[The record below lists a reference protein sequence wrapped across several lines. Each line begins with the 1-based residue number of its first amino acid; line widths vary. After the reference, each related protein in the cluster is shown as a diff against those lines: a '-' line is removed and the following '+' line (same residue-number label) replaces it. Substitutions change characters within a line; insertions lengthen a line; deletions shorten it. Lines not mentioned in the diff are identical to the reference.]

1 MVLSFSFLLFVMIFW
16 IALGITEGYRSK
28 RESDILL
35 NISKSAVSIP
45 FLFSILNAYLL
56 GLQSTDMLSQSLL
69 MMMCVAGTG
78 PLYELASNKTEFD
91 RWLMPRNIF
100 YFEKLR
106 KFSPP
111 SVVFPI
117 IIVLTIVAYIILTI
131 GV

>member
-1 MVLSFSFLLFVMIFW
+1 MVLSFSFLLFVIIFW
-16 IALGITEGYRSK
+16 VSLGITEGYRAK

-35 NISKSAVSIP
+35 SISKSAVSLSFI
-45 FLFSILNAYLL
+45 FSILNAYLL

-78 PLYELASNKTEFD
+78 PLYELASNKIEHGK
-91 RWLMPRNIF
+91 WLMPRNIF
-100 YFEKLR
+100 YFERLR